1 MDMFFLKAALLVPLT
16 LLPILNPLGNAT
28 VFASAAA
35 GAGPELESRLARQVA
50 LNCLFLL
57 LGAMLIGSQVLAFF
71 GVTLPA
77 VRLGGGLMVAAA
89 GWCFLNEA
97 AAGTGAQAGNA
108 WSESLVK
115 TRSFYPIS
123 FPLTAGPGSLA
134 AAITLG
140 ATEPGDLYDRAASV
154 AGSILGLAVT
164 VAVIYLFYRHASRI
178 VGLLGE
184 AGTVVVRRLFAFIL
198 LCAGIQV
205 AWNAAL
211 DLLAASGLRLS

>member
-1 MDMFFLKAALLVPLT
+1 MDMFFVKAALLVPLT

-57 LGAMLIGSQVLAFF
+57 MGAMLIGSQVLAFF
-71 GVTLPA
+71 GISLPA

-89 GWCFLNEA
+89 GWRFLNET
-97 AAGTGAQAGNA
+97 AGQAPQDSNA
-108 WSESLVK
+108 WSEAALK

-140 ATEPGDLYDRAASV
+140 ASEPAGLFDRALSV
-154 AGSILGLAVT
+154 AGSMLGLTIT

-178 VGLLGE
+178 VGVLGE
-184 AGTVVVRRLFAFIL
+184 AGTVVVRRLFSFIL

-211 DLLAASGLRLS
+211 DLLSLAGLRLS